1 MSDTELHYQN
11 ITDLARQVRQG
22 QLSPVEITEH
32 LLDRVEKLD
41 PRLHAIKGLTR
52 DRALAEARAAELEL
66 RAGHDRG
73 PLHGIP
79 YVAKDLYDVK
89 GEPTAAGCRLLEHRV
104 AQRDCAV
111 VRRLARA
118 GMVLLGKSHTV
129 QLAFGAVGINH
140 DTGTPHN
147 PYHHEPHVPGGSS
160 SGSAVAVAA
169 GLAPMGLG
177 SDTGGSV
184 RIPSSLCGTVG
195 LKTTVGRIS
204 RAGIY
209 PLSWTL
215 DTAGPLTR
223 SVEDAALVFLALQGE
238 DAEDESTCGVAP
250 LDVQPVLTRGV
261 EGLRI
266 AVGDP
271 VLFEG
276 IDPEVEQCVTE
287 TGAVFESLGA
297 QVKHIELPELSQ
309 IVSDERRGLMISAE
323 ACAVNRKLLDDHFEQ
338 LDPVVAQRMIKGRKL
353 PAPEYYDELRQW
365 MRWRKDVMETLRDV
379 DAVIAPTTMIPAAPL
394 QEVDANFDQYMAY
407 SSKYNRNTYFGN
419 ILNLCGV
426 SLPCG
431 FTIAGL
437 PVGLMIY
444 AKTFQEDMALR
455 VAYAY
460 EQATSWHQRRPD
472 LSWA

>member
-1 MSDTELHYQN
+1 
-11 ITDLARQVRQG
+11 
-22 QLSPVEITEH
+22 
-32 LLDRVEKLD
+32 
-41 PRLHAIKGLTR
+41 
-52 DRALAEARAAELEL
+52 
-66 RAGHDRG
+66 
-73 PLHGIP
+73 
-79 YVAKDLYDVK
+79 
-89 GEPTAAGCRLLEHRV
+89 
-104 AQRDCAV
+104 
-111 VRRLARA
+111 
-118 GMVLLGKSHTV
+118 
-129 QLAFGAVGINH
+129 
-140 DTGTPHN
+140 
-147 PYHHEPHVPGGSS
+147 
-160 SGSAVAVAA
+160 
-169 GLAPMGLG
+169 
-177 SDTGGSV
+177 
-184 RIPSSLCGTVG
+184 
-195 LKTTVGRIS
+195 
-204 RAGIY
+204 
-209 PLSWTL
+209 
-215 DTAGPLTR
+215 
-223 SVEDAALVFLALQGE
+223 
-238 DAEDESTCGVAP
+238 
-250 LDVQPVLTRGV
+250 VLTRGV

-276 IDPEVEQCVTE
+276 VDPEVEQCVAE

-338 LDPVVAQRMIKGRKL
+338 LDPVVASRMIEGRKL
-353 PAPEYYDELRQW
+353 AATEYYDELRQW

-407 SSKYNRNTYFGN
+407 NSKYSRNTYFGN

-431 FTIAGL
+431 FTAAGL

-444 AKTFQEDMALR
+444 AKTFQEDVALR

-460 EQATSWHQRRPD
+460 EQATSWHERQPD